1 MVIKSQLLLFLVY
14 YYSFSVCY
22 VCAIQQAVLN
32 MGCCCFFLGEVCSH
46 AGVRHPPAQRAA
58 GYEGQVLEL
67 CLLQVHLRV
76 WSDERA
82 GDARDAVLVC
92 VVRSSRHSTAV

>member
-1 MVIKSQLLLFLVY
+1 MCHSTGCAKHGLLLFLP
-14 YYSFSVCY
+14 
-22 VCAIQQAVLN
+22 A
-32 MGCCCFFLGEVCSH
+32 GEVCSH

-58 GYEGQVLEL
+58 GHEGQVLEL

-92 VVRSSRHSTAV
+92 VVCSSRHSTAV